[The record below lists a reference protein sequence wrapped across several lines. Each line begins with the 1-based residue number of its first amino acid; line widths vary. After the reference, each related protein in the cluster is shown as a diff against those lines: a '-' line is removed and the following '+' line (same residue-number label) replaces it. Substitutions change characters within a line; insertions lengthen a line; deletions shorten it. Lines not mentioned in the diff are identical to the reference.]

1 VPTSDSD
8 HLRVCLFGTYDRAS
22 LPRIVVLDRALRSA
36 GVEVQEVHA
45 PAWPGST
52 SEKAA
57 FARSPLSPRTALTV
71 GRAWLA
77 LARAYRRAAP
87 HDLVLVGYFGHL
99 DVHLARLLAGRERV
113 VLDMY
118 LSVYDTVV
126 NDRRLVPAGSVR
138 ARLARL
144 VDRRAAAASRLALLD
159 TPEHVAY
166 LADEVGIPRER
177 LADVP
182 IGAEPDARPYRA
194 AEPGE
199 RLQVLFFGNFVPLQ
213 GTQTIAEAI
222 RLLGDAPI
230 DFTIAGRGADHP
242 AFAAAL
248 GDAPA
253 VRDVE
258 WIEPERLYA
267 AIADHDVVLGVF
279 GTSGKAARVVPNKA
293 FQAAAVGRALVT
305 ADTPAVRS
313 AFADAAVYVPPGDAR
328 ALADALRGL
337 AADPARVRALGEA
350 GRTTFERRFTPEAIG
365 RRLVALLDDAAT
377 PDWVPPPRYM
387 LRRDLVRRLLPRLD
401 RTAPLVDLGF
411 GAGAMLE
418 EAVRAGFDDVTGVD
432 FSPGAVRLA
441 SIRLGRLPAER
452 RPRVLEGGLEQVA
465 DRHGRIGTILMF
477 EVLEHIEDDRA
488 LLDEIHSVLAPGG
501 HVLLSVPAHMRRFS
515 HTDDMAGHF
524 RRYERAELDTKL
536 RGAGF
541 EVVVNWCYGFPLSNV
556 MQPFRARRTPKP
568 DDRGSDALVERSA
581 KSGYGHLPRL
591 VRMVSNGVTIQPF
604 CLAQR
609 PFLGTELGD
618 GYVAL
623 ARKPGPA

>member
-1 VPTSDSD
+1 VTKRES
-8 HLRVCLFGTYDRAS
+8 HTLRVCLFGTYDRAT

-45 PAWPGST
+45 PAWPGAT
-52 SEKAA
+52 AEKVAL
-57 FARSPLSPRTALTV
+57 ARSPLAPRTAYAL
-71 GRAWLA
+71 GRAWLT
-77 LARAYRRAAP
+77 LVRAYRRASP
-87 HDLVLVGYFGHL
+87 HDLVLVGYFGHF
-99 DVHLARLLAGRERV
+99 DVHVARLLAGRERV

-126 NDRRLVPAGSVR
+126 DDRRLAPRGSRR

-144 VDRRAAAASRLALLD
+144 VDRRAVAASRLALLD
-159 TPEHVAY
+159 TREHVDFVARE
-166 LADEVGIPRER
+166 LGVGRER

-182 IGAEPDARPYRA
+182 IGAEPDPRPYRA
-194 AEPGE
+194 ATIGE

-213 GTQTIAEAI
+213 GTPVIAEAI
-222 RLLGDAPI
+222 GLLRDAPV
-230 DFTIAGRGADHP
+230 DFTIAGRGADRP
-242 AFAAAL
+242 AFEAAL
-248 GDAPA
+248 GETPS

-258 WIEPERLYA
+258 WIEPERLYE

-279 GTSGKAARVVPNKA
+279 GTSGKAARVVPNKV

-313 AFADAAVYVPPGDAR
+313 AFADAAIYVPPGDPA
-328 ALADALRGL
+328 ALAGALREL
-337 AADPARVRALGEA
+337 AGDAARVRALGEA
-350 GRTTFERRFTPEAIG
+350 ARTVFERCYTPDAIG

-387 LRRDLVRRLLPRLD
+387 LRRDLVRRLVPRLD
-401 RTAPLVDLGF
+401 RRRPLVDLGF

-441 SIRLGRLPAER
+441 SIRLARLPAAR

-465 DRHGRIGTILMF
+465 DRHGEIGTILMF

-488 LLDEIHSVLAPGG
+488 MLAEIHHVLAPGG
-501 HVLLSVPAHMRRFS
+501 HLLLSVPAHMRRFS

-524 RRYERAELDTKL
+524 RRYERAELEGKL
-536 RGAGF
+536 RDAGF
-541 EVVVNWCYGFPLSNV
+541 DVVVNWCYGFPLSNV

-568 DDRGSDALVERSA
+568 DDHGAEALVARSA
-581 KSGYGHLPRL
+581 KSGYGHLPRI
-591 VRMVSNGVTIQPF
+591 VRTVSNGVTIRPF

-618 GYVAL
+618 GYVTL
-623 ARKPGPA
+623 ARARG

>member
-1 VPTSDSD
+1 
-8 HLRVCLFGTYDRAS
+8 
-22 LPRIVVLDRALRSA
+22 VVLDRALRSA

-52 SEKAA
+52 TEKAA
-57 FARSPLSPRTALTV
+57 FARRPLSPGTVLAV

-118 LSVYDTVV
+118 LSVHDTVV
-126 NDRRLVPAGSVR
+126 NDRRLVPPGSLR

-144 VDRRAAAASRLALLD
+144 VDRRAVAASRLALLD
-159 TPEHVAY
+159 TPEHVDY
-166 LADEVGIPRER
+166 VADEVGVPRER

-199 RLQVLFFGNFVPLQ
+199 RLQVLFFGSFVPLQ
-213 GTQTIAEAI
+213 GTPVIADAI
-222 RLLGDAPI
+222 RLLRDAPV
-230 DFTIAGRGADHP
+230 DFTIAGRGADRP
-242 AFAAAL
+242 AYQAAL

-253 VRDVE
+253 VRDLD

-267 AIADHDVVLGVF
+267 AIADHDVVLGIF

-293 FQAAAVGRALVT
+293 YQAAAVGRALVT
-305 ADTPAVRS
+305 ADTQAARS
-313 AFADAAVYVPPGDAR
+313 AFADAAVYVPPGDAPALAEALR
-328 ALADALRGL
+328 ALAG
-337 AADPARVRALGEA
+337 DPARVRALGEA
-350 GRTTFERRFTPEAIG
+350 ARTTFERRYTPEAIG

-377 PDWVPPPRYM
+377 PDWIPPPRYM
-387 LRRDLVRRLLPRLD
+387 LRRDLVRRLFPRLD
-401 RTAPLVDLGF
+401 RRLPLVDLGF
-411 GAGAMLE
+411 GAGGMLE
-418 EAVRAGFDDVTGVD
+418 EAARAGFDDVTGVD

-441 SIRLGRLPAER
+441 STRLARLPADR

-488 LLDEIHSVLAPGG
+488 LLGEIHRVLAPGG
-501 HVLLSVPAHMRRFS
+501 HLLLSVPAHMRRFS
-515 HTDDMAGHF
+515 HTDDMVGHF
-524 RRYERAELDTKL
+524 RRYERAELDGKL
-536 RGAGF
+536 RDAGF
-541 EVVVNWCYGFPLSNV
+541 DVVVSWCYGFPLSNL
-556 MQPFRARRTPKP
+556 MQPIRARRTPKP
-568 DDRGSDALVERSA
+568 DRGATDALIERSA
-581 KSGYGHLPRL
+581 KSGYGHLPRS
-591 VRMVSNGVTIQPF
+591 VRIVSNHVTIAPF
-604 CLAQR
+604 RLAQR

-623 ARKPGPA
+623 ARKPGP